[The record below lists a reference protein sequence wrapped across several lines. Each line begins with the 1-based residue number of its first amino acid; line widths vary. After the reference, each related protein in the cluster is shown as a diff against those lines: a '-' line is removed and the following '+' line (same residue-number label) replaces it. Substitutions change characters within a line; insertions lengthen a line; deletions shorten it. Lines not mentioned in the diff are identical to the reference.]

1 MSKQAVPIGQD
12 WDYQNAGRGGIG
24 GGKRVSLPTSAR
36 ELEQAKAAGL
46 VKTQLR

>member
-12 WDYQNAGRGGIG
+12 WGYQDVGRGAIG
-24 GGKRVSLPTSAR
+24 GGKRGSLPTTAR
-36 ELEQAKAAGL
+36 ELERAKAAGL